1 MTHITEHKRIHLIG
15 IGGCSMSGLASIL
28 KNRGYYVQGS
38 DRAESPFTE
47 RLKELGVP
55 VFIGHD
61 AKNIGDCDLIIFSA
75 AIKSDNVERAEAK
88 RRRIPELERSEALGQ
103 LTEGYE
109 SVVGI
114 AGCHGKTT
122 ITSML
127 ALICEQGGPDA
138 TVHIGGFV
146 DFLNGGVRLGAHD
159 MFITEACEYVESFL
173 TLRPT
178 IAIINNIDN
187 DHLDYYGD
195 MEHIVAAF
203 KKFAALLP
211 ENGLLIGNTDDF
223 RVRALMAE
231 HTGRKLSYGMKDAD
245 YTPANINYDD
255 NGCPGFDIMFRGE
268 KLMHI
273 QLRIPGEHSVM
284 NAIAA
289 AAVAREIG
297 ADDNCI
303 ASALSVFRNTRRRF
317 EYYGERN
324 GVKYYHDY
332 GHHPSEIAA
341 TMKAA
346 SNVKHNKLFCVFQCN
361 SYTRAKTLFLND
373 VTCFNLADE
382 TLVPDIYPG
391 REKDDGSVHARDM
404 VAAINAGGGHATYL
418 GTFENIRDYLDSHAN
433 AGDLVVTIGSGDV
446 YIQTKKLL

>member
-1 MTHITEHKRIHLIG
+1 MTHINEHKRIHLIG

-28 KNRGYYVQGS
+28 KNRGCYVQGS
-38 DRAESPFTE
+38 DRAESPFTG
-47 RLKELGVP
+47 RLRQLDVP
-55 VFIGHD
+55 VFIGHSAD
-61 AKNIGDCDLIIFSA
+61 NIGDCDLIIYSA
-75 AIKSDNVERAEAK
+75 AIKPDNVERVEAE
-88 RRRIPELERSEALGQ
+88 RRGIPQLERSVALGQ
-103 LTEGYE
+103 LTEGYPA
-109 SVVGI
+109 VIGI

-127 ALICEQGGPDA
+127 ELICEQGGPNA

-178 IAIINNIDN
+178 IALINNIDN

-195 MEHIVAAF
+195 MEHIIAAF

-211 ENGLLIGNTDDF
+211 ENGLLIGNADDF

-245 YTPANINYDD
+245 YTPANITYDD
-255 NGCPGFDIMFRGE
+255 NGCPGFDIMFKGE

-273 QLRIPGEHSVM
+273 QLRIPGEQSVM

-297 ADDNCI
+297 ADDKCI
-303 ASALSVFRNTRRRF
+303 ASALNAFRNTRRRF

>member
-47 RLKELGVP
+47 RLKELGVT

-75 AIKSDNVERAEAK
+75 AIKPDNIERAEAK
-88 RRRIPELERSEALGQ
+88 RRGIPELERSEALGQ

-127 ALICEQGGPDA
+127 ALICERGGPDA

-178 IAIINNIDN
+178 IALINNIDN

-223 RVRALMAE
+223 RVCALMAE
-231 HTGRKLSYGMKDAD
+231 HTGRKLSYGLKDAD
-245 YTPANINYDD
+245 YTPAHISYDD
-255 NGCPGFDIMFRGE
+255 NGCPGFDIMFKGE
-268 KLMHI
+268 KLMRI
-273 QLRIPGEHSVM
+273 QLQIPGEHSVM

-289 AAVAREIG
+289 AAVAREVG
-297 ADDNCI
+297 ADDKCI
-303 ASALSVFRNTRRRF
+303 ASALSAFRNTRRRF

-418 GTFENIRDYLDSHAN
+418 GTFENIRDYLDSHAS